1 MLKRHQTKP
10 WLGFSGA
17 EKFSIAAVDLTNGGF
32 LSKSNWTE
40 SETEWERERTHNGS
54 GYIGVMRII
63 TGRERERCAIFMKQQ
78 TFLSSYNNKNQRERE
93 TCCIW
98 LFELAKRKSRS
109 SSKGSFSFCCENI
122 IEKYHRS
129 RSKSSN
135 QPMIMM
141 ILIYYCRGSIKRVWI
156 KLRRLWY
163 HFEAAFFMWVSECVW
178 IVRKI
183 MRNGAICVCSTRKL
197 WTALWVSEIEKTCAS
212 LARFELASI
221 ENQRQNWDEDEH

>member
-1 MLKRHQTKP
+1 M
-10 WLGFSGA
+10 
-17 EKFSIAAVDLTNGGF
+17 AVSLV
-32 LSKSNWTE
+32 SPTE
-40 SETEWERERTHNGS
+40 QKARQSEREREHTMGAAILES
-54 GYIGVMRII
+54 CASSQV
-63 TGRERERCAIFMKQQ
+63 ERERGVQ
-78 TFLSSYNNKNQRERE
+78 FLWNNKLFFPLTITKISERE

-98 LFELAKRKSRS
+98 LFELAKRRSRS

-183 MRNGAICVCSTRKL
+183 MRNGGICVCSTRKL